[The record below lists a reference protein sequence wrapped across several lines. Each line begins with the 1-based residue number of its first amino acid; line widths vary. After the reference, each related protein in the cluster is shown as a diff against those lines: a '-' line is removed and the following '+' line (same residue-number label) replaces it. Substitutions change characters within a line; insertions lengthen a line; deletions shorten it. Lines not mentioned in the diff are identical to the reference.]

1 MLVKELRGTESTQD
15 ACAKM
20 RVKHNLKHNLALLF
34 MCFLILFSES
44 FSARLWDRYKRDL
57 LLIFSPGWLSVPP
70 PPNSLTHCCYPS
82 PAIASPC
89 ILLQHRLPLSLL
101 VPLFIS
107 HTLVLSCCSVKRH
120 FNIHENPIPLV
131 FMLTSEGASLIFWK
145 PSST

>member
-20 RVKHNLKHNLALLF
+20 RVKHNLKHSFLLLF
-34 MCFLILFSES
+34 KRFLVLFRES
-44 FSARLWDRYKRDL
+44 FSTRMWDKYKRDL

-70 PPNSLTHCCYPS
+70 PPDLTHCCYPS

-101 VPLFIS
+101 VPRFIS

-120 FNIHENPIPLV
+120 FNIHDNPIPLI
-131 FMLTSEGASLIFWK
+131 FMLTSEGASLFFWR
-145 PSST
+145 PSPT

>member
-20 RVKHNLKHNLALLF
+20 RVKHNLKHSFALLF
-34 MCFLILFSES
+34 MRFLVLFCES
-44 FSARLWDRYKRDL
+44 SSARLWDRYKRDL
-57 LLIFSPGWLSVPP
+57 LFIFSPGWLSVPP
-70 PPNSLTHCCYPS
+70 QTITHCCYPS

-107 HTLVLSCCSVKRH
+107 HTRVLSCCSVKRH
-120 FNIHENPIPLV
+120 FNIHENPIPLI
-131 FMLTSEGASLIFWK
+131 FMLTSEGALLFCWI

>member
-20 RVKHNLKHNLALLF
+20 RVKHNLKHSFLLLF
-34 MCFLILFSES
+34 KRFLVLFRES
-44 FSARLWDRYKRDL
+44 FSTRMWDKYKRDL

-70 PPNSLTHCCYPS
+70 PPPDLTHCCYPS

-101 VPLFIS
+101 VPRFIS

-120 FNIHENPIPLV
+120 FNIHDNPIPLI
-131 FMLTSEGASLIFWK
+131 FMLTSEGASLFF
-145 PSST
+145 